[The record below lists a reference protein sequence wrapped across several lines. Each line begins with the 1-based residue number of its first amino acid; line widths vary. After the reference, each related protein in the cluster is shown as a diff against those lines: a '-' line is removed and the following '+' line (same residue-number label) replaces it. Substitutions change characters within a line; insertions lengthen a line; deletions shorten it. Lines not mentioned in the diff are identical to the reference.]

1 MFQLQITK
9 LNDEKEALLL
19 RSTVDMKNKVE
30 EMTQKFQFS
39 MQTMENSINET
50 MRKQLEGEKL
60 REIAVM
66 QKKCQQDI
74 ETIRT
79 DERKRALQE
88 VEKVKQI
95 YIDRERQTTE
105 DLNQLE
111 KLHMNRVKKLET
123 MLENSNNSLAICN
136 AKVTELE
143 GVITKKD
150 KAIKSINLEHLKQ
163 IDRHVV
169 HAEELTAQLNSV
181 SRALQES
188 KQMEASY
195 REQLSKIIEDARIQR
210 AECNEAKRIAS
221 DVQAKAYQWRTIA
234 QDNDVH
240 VSANNTSLHIAQDE
254 IRMLEM
260 EVKRLKTEIIRY
272 KQGNIHD
279 NQAKL
284 MDSVHNATH
293 TTARSPS
300 PTRHRITGYT
310 AIDYDIYSGHK
321 IVKKKVIANNI
332 TANSHRPTSSTKFI
346 AL

>member
-19 RSTVDMKNKVE
+19 RSAVDMKNKVE
-30 EMTQKFQFS
+30 EMTQKFQSS
-39 MQTMENSINET
+39 MQVMENSISDT
-50 MRKQLEGEKL
+50 MRKQFEGDKL

-66 QKKCQQDI
+66 QKKCQKDI

-79 DERKRALQE
+79 DERKQTLQE

-111 KLHMNRVKKLET
+111 KLHMNRVKKLEA
-123 MLENSNNSLAICN
+123 MLDNSNNNLATCN
-136 AKVTELE
+136 AKITELE
-143 GVITKKD
+143 GVIAKKD
-150 KAIKSINLEHLKQ
+150 RAIKSTNLEHLKQ

-169 HAEELTAQLNSV
+169 HAEELAAQLKSV
-181 SRALQES
+181 SQALHES

-195 REQLSKIIEDARIQR
+195 RDQLSKVIEDARIQR
-210 AECNEAKRIAS
+210 AECIEAKRIAS
-221 DVQAKAYQWRTIA
+221 DLHAKAYQWRTMA

-240 VSANNTSLHIAQDE
+240 ASANNTSLHIAHDE

-260 EVKRLKTEIIRY
+260 EVKRLKTEVMRY

-279 NQAKL
+279 NQSKL
-284 MDSVHNATH
+284 VDSAHNTTRATV
-293 TTARSPS
+293 RSMS
-300 PTRHRITGYT
+300 PGRHRTGYT
-310 AIDYDIYSGHK
+310 AIDYDTYSGHK
-321 IVKKKVIANNI
+321 IVKKKIIASNI
-332 TANSHRPTSSTKFI
+332 AANSQRPTSSTKFI